1 MAFAIICDRCGKI
14 ISPSKNSTYTSVRCT
29 TSEIMDTFVICD
41 SCADELKHWIN
52 GNEMEDDE

>member
-14 ISPSKNSTYTSVRCT
+14 ISPCKSSTYTSVRCT
-29 TSEIMDTFVICD
+29 TDEIMDTFVICEH
-41 SCADELKHWIN
+41 CADELKHWIN